1 MKADRSLEVD
11 ALLSALLAIRTLA
24 EARTTNKLHVTTHT
38 REGVSQTERFEGQLP
53 YDPACV
59 FHLEMMVS
67 LASRGKQ
74 HIGETWYV
82 ACLMLMKSLICRP
95 IIFEYISSLLNS
107 AQSFSVLLIER
118 AVVGLLRLC
127 LIVSETVSRLLRK
140 EADVSPSYE
149 TSYTLPL
156 MYSDRYPLQ
165 SSTQSLNNSWQA

>member
-1 MKADRSLEVD
+1 VD
-11 ALLSALLAIRTLA
+11 ALLSALRAIRTLA
-24 EARTTNKLHVTTHT
+24 EARTTNKLQVTTHS
-38 REGVSQTERFEGQLP
+38 REGVTQTERFEGQLP

-82 ACLMLMKSLICRP
+82 AFESSTANDRP

-127 LIVSETVSRLLRK
+127 LIVSETVCLL
-140 EADVSPSYE
+140 
-149 TSYTLPL
+149 L
-156 MYSDRYPLQ
+156 M
-165 SSTQSLNNSWQA
+165 SSH